1 MFDFSNNYQK
11 IQKLISSYREIKNR
25 AKELFDE
32 REIYGRQKEELF
44 ARFGNRYGNVAD
56 SEARIY
62 TEQELTQLRLELA
75 NSAGLWP
82 LIKSMLG
89 FGKSQRDVYRELMGK
104 LTGLLNFMEN
114 QIRDCRSE
122 ADAIWYK
129 LQQISEEYTQAYRSA
144 MCYGG
149 CTSDTGSPGEPE
161 DFSWRPSETI
171 YDRGRTKRIIW

>member
-1 MFDFSNNYQK
+1 MFDFNNNYQK
-11 IQKLISSYREIKNR
+11 IQELIRNYRAIKRR
-25 AKELFDE
+25 ATELFDE
-32 REIYGRQKEELF
+32 REIYNHQKAELF

-89 FGKSQRDVYRELMGK
+89 FGKSQREVYRELMGK
-104 LTGLLNFMEN
+104 LTGLLNFMED

-122 ADAIWYK
+122 ADAIWYSFSRYPRNIHRHIKVPCVMEDVPVILTGPVMLYQK
-129 LQQISEEYTQAYRSA
+129 LSRIQEFFWEIS
-144 MCYGG
+144 
-149 CTSDTGSPGEPE
+149 
-161 DFSWRPSETI
+161 
-171 YDRGRTKRIIW
+171 